1 MKYACVR
8 CGEEREIP
16 LEARWPDGC
25 SECGGTVWTSAPA
38 TPMTSF
44 QNSIGAFDPASNAKA
59 LLRQPG
65 SPLGSLRNVT
75 SPT

>member
-1 MKYACVR
+1 MKYACVS
-8 CGEEREIP
+8 CGKEREIP

-25 SECGGTVWTSAPA
+25 SECGGTVWTSAPV

-44 QNSIGAFDPASNAKA
+44 QNIGSIDPANAANA